1 MSVSYDILNALKTRL
16 QAVNGLPN
24 VVVRKRLMLLET
36 DPLPLVVIAL
46 LEQSQDIR
54 FRVFGKVAFQYNV
67 GIALVEAGNREFETG
82 LSSSS
87 TLEQRI
93 RDALQGVLLTGV
105 DVVWD
110 TDITTNETSW
120 MPLSGNAQNYQI
132 STFMAVYST
141 IESVTSV

>member
-1 MSVSYDILNALKTRL
+1 MSVSYDILNALKSRL

-46 LEQSQDIR
+46 LEQSQDIK

-67 GIALVEAGNREFETG
+67 GVALVEAGNREFETG

-93 RDALQGVLLTGV
+93 RDALQGVLLTGT
-105 DVVWD
+105 DVWD
-110 TDITTNETSW
+110 TDITTNETTW

-141 IESVTSV
+141 LESVTSV

>member
-54 FRVFGKVAFQYNV
+54 FRVFGKVAYKYNV

-93 RDALQGVLLTGV
+93 RDALQGVLLSGT
-105 DVVWD
+105 DVWD
-110 TDITTNETSW
+110 TDVTTNETTW

-141 IESVTSV
+141 LEEVTSI

>member
-1 MSVSYDILNALKTRL
+1 MSVSYDILNALKARL

-36 DPLPLVVIAL
+36 DPLPLVIIAL
-46 LEQSQDIR
+46 LEQSQDIK

-67 GIALVEAGNREFETG
+67 GVALVEAGNREFETG

-93 RDALQGVLLTGV
+93 RDALQGVLLSGTE
-105 DVVWD
+105 VWD

-132 STFMAVYST
+132 STFLAVYST
-141 IESVTSV
+141 LENVTSV

>member
-54 FRVFGKVAFQYNV
+54 FRVFGKVAYKYNV

-93 RDALQGVLLTGV
+93 RDALQGVLLSGTE
-105 DVVWD
+105 VWD
-110 TDITTNETSW
+110 TDITTNETTW

-141 IESVTSV
+141 LESVTSV

>member
-1 MSVSYDILNALKTRL
+1 MSVSYDILNALKARL

-36 DPLPLVVIAL
+36 DPLPLVIIAL
-46 LEQSQDIR
+46 LEQSQDIK

-67 GIALVEAGNREFETG
+67 GVALVEAGNREFETG

-93 RDALQGVLLTGV
+93 RDALQGVLLSGTE
-105 DVVWD
+105 VWD

-141 IESVTSV
+141 LENVTSV

>member
-16 QAVNGLPN
+16 QAVNGLPS

-36 DPLPLVVIAL
+36 DSLPIVVIAL
-46 LEQSQDIR
+46 LEQSQDIKW
-54 FRVFGKVAFQYNV
+54 RVFGKIAYKYNV
-67 GIALVEAGNREFETG
+67 GVALVEAGNREFETG

-93 RDALQGVLLTGV
+93 RDALQGVLLSGT
-105 DVVWD
+105 DVWD

-120 MPLSGNAQNYQI
+120 MPLSGNGQNYQI

-141 IESVTSV
+141 LEDVTSV

>member
-16 QAVNGLPN
+16 QAVNGLPS

-36 DPLPLVVIAL
+36 DSLPIVVIAL
-46 LEQSQDIR
+46 LEQSQDIKW
-54 FRVFGKVAFQYNV
+54 RVFGKIAYKYNV
-67 GIALVEAGNREFETG
+67 GVALVEAGNREFETG

-93 RDALQGVLLTGV
+93 RDALQGVLLSGT
-105 DVVWD
+105 DVWD

-120 MPLSGNAQNYQI
+120 MPLSGNGQNYQI

-141 IESVTSV
+141 LENVTSV

>member
-16 QAVNGLPN
+16 QAVNGLPS

-36 DPLPLVVIAL
+36 DSLPIVVIAL
-46 LEQSQDIR
+46 LEQSQDIKW
-54 FRVFGKVAFQYNV
+54 RVFGKVAFKYNV
-67 GIALVEAGNREFETG
+67 GVALVEAGNREFETG

-93 RDALQGVLLTGV
+93 RDALQGVLLSGT
-105 DVVWD
+105 DVWD

-141 IESVTSV
+141 LEEVTSI

>member
-16 QAVNGLPN
+16 QAVNGLPS

-36 DPLPLVVIAL
+36 DSLPIVVIAL
-46 LEQSQDIR
+46 LEQSQDIKW
-54 FRVFGKVAFQYNV
+54 RVFGKVAFKYNV
-67 GIALVEAGNREFETG
+67 GVALVEAGNREFETG

-93 RDALQGVLLTGV
+93 RDALQGVLLSGT
-105 DVVWD
+105 DVWD

-120 MPLSGNAQNYQI
+120 MPLSGNGQNYQI

-141 IESVTSV
+141 LEEVTSI

>member
-1 MSVSYDILNALKTRL
+1 MSVSYDILNALKARL

-46 LEQSQDIR
+46 LEQSQDIK

-67 GIALVEAGNREFETG
+67 GVALVEAGNREFETG

-93 RDALQGVLLTGV
+93 RDALQGVLLSGTE
-105 DVVWD
+105 VWD

-132 STFMAVYST
+132 STFLAVYST
-141 IESVTSV
+141 LENVTSV

>member
-54 FRVFGKVAFQYNV
+54 FRVFGKVAYKYNV

-93 RDALQGVLLTGV
+93 RDALQGVLLSGT
-105 DVVWD
+105 DVWD

-120 MPLSGNAQNYQI
+120 MPLSGNGQNYQI

-141 IESVTSV
+141 LEEVTSI

>member
-54 FRVFGKVAFQYNV
+54 FRVFGKVAYKYNV

-93 RDALQGVLLTGV
+93 RDALQGVLLSGT
-105 DVVWD
+105 DVWD
-110 TDITTNETSW
+110 TDVTTNETTW

-141 IESVTSV
+141 LEEVTSV

>member
-1 MSVSYDILNALKTRL
+1 
-16 QAVNGLPN
+16 VNGLPN

-54 FRVFGKVAFQYNV
+54 FRVFGKVAYKYNV

-93 RDALQGVLLTGV
+93 RDALQGVLLSGT
-105 DVVWD
+105 DVWD
-110 TDITTNETSW
+110 TDVTTNETTW

-141 IESVTSV
+141 LEEVTSI

>member
-1 MSVSYDILNALKTRL
+1 MSVSYDILNALKVRL
-16 QAVNGLPN
+16 EAVNGVPS

-36 DPLPLVVIAL
+36 DSLPIVVIAL
-46 LEQSQDIR
+46 LEQSQDIKW
-54 FRVFGKVAFQYNV
+54 RVFGKVAFKYNV
-67 GIALVEAGNREFETG
+67 GVALVEAGNREFETG

-93 RDALQGVLLTGV
+93 RDGLQGVSLTGAAS
-105 DVVWD
+105 VWD

-141 IESVTSV
+141 LEDVTSI

>member
-1 MSVSYDILNALKTRL
+1 MSVSYDILNALKARL

-46 LEQSQDIR
+46 LEQSQDIKW
-54 FRVFGKVAFQYNV
+54 RVFGKVAFQYNV
-67 GIALVEAGNREFETG
+67 GVALVEAGNREFETG

-93 RDALQGVLLTGV
+93 RDALQGVLLTGT
-105 DVVWD
+105 DVWD
-110 TDITTNETSW
+110 TDVTTNETTW

-141 IESVTSV
+141 LEDVTSV

>member
-16 QAVNGLPN
+16 QAVNGLPS

-36 DPLPLVVIAL
+36 DSLPIVVIAL
-46 LEQSQDIR
+46 LEQSQDIKW
-54 FRVFGKVAFQYNV
+54 RVFGKVAFKYNV
-67 GIALVEAGNREFETG
+67 GVALVEAGNREFETG

-93 RDALQGVLLTGV
+93 RDALQGVLLSGT
-105 DVVWD
+105 DVWD
-110 TDITTNETSW
+110 TDVTTNETTW

-141 IESVTSV
+141 LEEVTSI